1 MLHHLT
7 MRISLLDK
15 DFQTIDLIRQMPG
28 ISLNSCMSGAG
39 SCQHAFRVKAVLV
52 MSSGQFSW

>member
-1 MLHHLT
+1 

-15 DFQTIDLIRQMPG
+15 DFQTVDLIRQMPG